1 MIRERESLMQTVAT
15 IDPLIEQLRDAARLG
30 SVEAIAQRIKRT
42 LESYIPDEGLR
53 LPERFRRMKPEGYCR
68 RLLYRDE
75 ELGFTA
81 VVMTWGPGQR
91 TALHDHAGIW
101 CVEGVLEGEM
111 AVSRFE
117 LLEEAEPGVYRFA
130 GREHLK
136 ATAGEAGALIPP
148 LEHHV
153 LANDRTDGVS
163 LTLHVYGG
171 EMDHCTVF
179 EPVDGRDGLYR
190 ARQKALSYDA

>member
-1 MIRERESLMQTVAT
+1 MQTVT
-15 IDPLIEQLRDAARLG
+15 TVDPLIEQLREAVRLRD
-30 SVEAIAQRIKRT
+30 VNAIAGRIKET
-42 LESYIPDEGLR
+42 LESYIPAEGLR
-53 LPERFRRMKPEGYCR
+53 LPEQYRQTRPDRYCR

-111 AVSRFE
+111 EVHRFE
-117 LLEEAEPGVYRFA
+117 LMEEPEPGIFRFVERETLAA
-130 GREHLK
+130 G
-136 ATAGEAGALIPP
+136 AGEAGALIPP
-148 LEHHV
+148 LEHHI
-153 LANDRTDGVS
+153 LANNRPDHAS

-171 EMDHCTVF
+171 DMDHCTVF
-179 EPVDGRDGLYR
+179 EPVEDRDGLYR
-190 ARQKALSYDA
+190 AQQKSLSFDA

>member
-1 MIRERESLMQTVAT
+1 MQTVT
-15 IDPLIEQLRDAARLG
+15 TMIPLIEQLREAARLRE
-30 SVEAIAQRIKRT
+30 VDAIAQRIKRT
-42 LESYIPDEGLR
+42 LEAYIPDEGLR
-53 LPERFRRMKPEGYCR
+53 LPERFRQAKPEGYCR

-91 TALHDHAGIW
+91 TALHDHSGIW

-111 AVSRFE
+111 EVSRFE
-117 LLEEAEPGVYRFA
+117 MQEEVEPGVFRFV
-130 GREHLK
+130 GREHIK
-136 ATAGEAGALIPP
+136 AAAGEAGALIPP

-153 LANDRTDGVS
+153 LANNRPDQVS

-171 EMDHCTVF
+171 DMDHCTVF
-179 EPVDGRDGLYR
+179 EPVENREGLYQ
-190 ARQKALSYDA
+190 AQQKALSYDA

>member
-1 MIRERESLMQTVAT
+1 MQTVT
-15 IDPLIEQLRDAARLG
+15 TVDPLIEQLREAVRLRD
-30 SVEAIAQRIKRT
+30 VNAIAGRIKET
-42 LESYIPDEGLR
+42 LESYIPADGLR
-53 LPERFRRMKPEGYCR
+53 LPEQYRQSKPDGYCR

-111 AVSRFE
+111 EVHRFE
-117 LLEEAEPGVYRFA
+117 LMEETEPGVFRFVERETLAA
-130 GREHLK
+130 G
-136 ATAGEAGALIPP
+136 AGEAGALIPP
-148 LEHHV
+148 LEHHI
-153 LANDRTDGVS
+153 LANNRPEQTS

-171 EMDHCTVF
+171 DMDHCTVF
-179 EPVDGRDGLYR
+179 EPVEGTDDLYR
-190 ARQKALSYDA
+190 ARQKSLSFDA

>member
-1 MIRERESLMQTVAT
+1 MRNVTTMA
-15 IDPLIEQLRDAARLG
+15 PLIEQLREAAGLKD
-30 SVEAIAQRIKRT
+30 VEAIAGRIKRT

-53 LPERFRRMKPEGYCR
+53 LPERFRQAKPDGYCR
-68 RLLYRDE
+68 RLLYRDP

-91 TALHDHAGIW
+91 TALHDHSGIW
-101 CVEGVLEGEM
+101 CVEGVLEGGME
-111 AVSRFE
+111 VSRFE
-117 LLEEAEPGVYRFA
+117 MTEEVEPGVFRFVP
-130 GREHLK
+130 RERLEV
-136 ATAGEAGALIPP
+136 TAGEAGALIPP

-153 LANDRTDGVS
+153 LANNRPGHVS

-179 EPVDGRDGLYR
+179 EPVGSEEGLYQ
-190 ARQKALSYDA
+190 AHQKALTYDA

>member
-1 MIRERESLMQTVAT
+1 MQTLTSV
-15 IDPLIEQLRDAARLG
+15 DPLIEQLRQAACLEN
-30 SVEAIAQRIKRT
+30 VEAIAQRIKQT
-42 LESYIPDEGLR
+42 LESYIPAEGLR
-53 LPERFRRMKPEGYCR
+53 LPERFRQPKPDGYCR
-68 RLLYRDE
+68 RLLYRDT

-91 TALHDHAGIW
+91 TALHDHSGIW

-111 AVSRFE
+111 EVTRFE
-117 LLEEAEPGVYRFA
+117 MMGEVAPGVFRFV
-130 GREHLK
+130 GREKLK
-136 ATAGEAGALIPP
+136 AAAGEAGALIPP

-153 LANDRTDGVS
+153 LANDQPNAVS

-179 EPVDGRDGLYR
+179 EPAGGKDDHLYR
-190 ARQKALSYDA
+190 ARQKALCYDA

>member
-1 MIRERESLMQTVAT
+1 MQTVT
-15 IDPLIEQLRDAARLG
+15 TVDPLIEQLRQAASLG
-30 SVEAIAQRIKRT
+30 DEEAIAQGIKRT
-42 LESYIPDEGLR
+42 LESYIPSEGLR
-53 LPERFRRMKPEGYCR
+53 LPERFRRSKPDGYCR
-68 RLLYRDE
+68 RLLYRDL

-91 TALHDHAGIW
+91 TALHDHSGIW

-111 AVSRFE
+111 EVTRYE
-117 LLEEAEPGVYRFA
+117 MMGEVEPGVFRFV
-130 GREHLK
+130 GREKLK
-136 ATAGEAGALIPP
+136 AAAGEAGALIPP

-153 LANDRTDGVS
+153 LANDQPDAVS

-179 EPVDGRDGLYR
+179 EPVGEEGDHLYR
-190 ARQKALSYDA
+190 AHQKALHYDE

>member
-1 MIRERESLMQTVAT
+1 MQTVAT
-15 IDPLIEQLRDAARLG
+15 MDPLIEQLRDAARQG
-30 SVEAIAQRIKRT
+30 SVEAIARRIKRT

-53 LPERFRRMKPEGYCR
+53 LPQRFREPKPDGYCR
-68 RLLYRDE
+68 RLLHRDD

-91 TALHDHAGIW
+91 TGLHDHSGIW

-111 AVSRFE
+111 EVCRYE
-117 LLEEAEPGVYRFA
+117 MLEEVEPGLFRFA
-130 GREHLK
+130 PREHLK

-153 LANDRTDGVS
+153 LANDRPGQVS

-179 EPVDGRDGLYR
+179 EPVEGRDGIYQ
-190 ARQKALSYDA
+190 AVQKTLVYDA

>member
-1 MIRERESLMQTVAT
+1 MQNVTTMA
-15 IDPLIEQLRDAARLG
+15 PLIEQLREAAGLKD
-30 SVEAIAQRIKRT
+30 VEAIAGRIKRT

-53 LPERFRRMKPEGYCR
+53 LPEHFRQVKPDGYGR
-68 RLLYRDE
+68 RLLYRDP

-91 TALHDHAGIW
+91 TALHDHSGIW
-101 CVEGVLEGEM
+101 CVEGVLEGGME
-111 AVSRFE
+111 VSRFE
-117 LLEEAEPGVYRFA
+117 MTEEVEPGVFRFVA
-130 GREHLK
+130 REHLEVS
-136 ATAGEAGALIPP
+136 AGEAGALIPP

-153 LANDRTDGVS
+153 LANNRPDHVS

-179 EPVDGRDGLYR
+179 EPFGAEEGLYQ
-190 ARQKALSYDA
+190 ARQKALTYDA